1 MSIINETQ
9 FKVSCKEMSDYIKS
23 VCDKLEK
30 ETNIYQRDNVV
41 YISGPVTGI
50 NGFKQSFIIMK
61 EYIKYIYHDKDV
73 LIIDPTEYLD
83 AIPEEL
89 NLHPTYIDMII
100 FGLELLK
107 YAGKMFIY
115 DDDKEAWINSRG
127 CLIEATYATCNNID
141 MYNYEYTI
149 KAAMNIKMNETNEK
163 VEEFITFLKEN
174 DKETYYKLIASR
186 VKVEGENNEEA

>member
-1 MSIINETQ
+1 
-9 FKVSCKEMSDYIKS
+9 
-23 VCDKLEK
+23 
-30 ETNIYQRDNVV
+30 
-41 YISGPVTGI
+41 
-50 NGFKQSFIIMK
+50 MK

-100 FGLELLK
+100 FSLELLK
-107 YAGKMFIY
+107 YAGRMFIY
-115 DDDKEAWINSRG
+115 DNDKEAWINSRG
-127 CLIEATYATCNNID
+127 CLIEASYAAYNNIY
-141 MYNYEYTI
+141 MYNYDYTI

-174 DKETYYKLIASR
+174 DKETYYKLIASKE
-186 VKVEGENNEEA
+186 KVEGENNEEA

>member
-1 MSIINETQ
+1 
-9 FKVSCKEMSDYIKS
+9 
-23 VCDKLEK
+23 
-30 ETNIYQRDNVV
+30 
-41 YISGPVTGI
+41 
-50 NGFKQSFIIMK
+50 MK
-61 EYIKYIYHDKDV
+61 EYIKYIYHNKDV

-115 DDDKEAWINSRG
+115 DDDEEAWINSRG
-127 CLIEATYATCNNID
+127 CLIEATYAACNNID

-149 KAAMNIKMNETNEK
+149 KAAIDIIEK
-163 VEEFITFLKEN
+163 DEKFYSFIKEN
-174 DKETYYKLIASR
+174 DKETYNKLIASR
-186 VKVEGENNEEA
+186 IKVEGENNEEA